1 VKAAAALLIVL
12 ALLGA
17 AGLSSL
23 QGDDFCDGYP
33 LGTTKVSSEVTAW
46 PPGWRCVYESADG
59 RAVVDA
65 GSVPWFL
72 VALAGEALVLAWAL
86 RRRSPS
92 ARLALAATVAVAAVG
107 GCGLIGGFGFAFVF
121 GCVLG
126 VPLAWLTDVAFARL
140 EDGRRSRRR
149 SLTAAMVG
157 GLAVFATA
165 VLASVWPA
173 VPAAIVVVAVVGA
186 VGTGERQR
194 QQVREAV

>member
-1 VKAAAALLIVL
+1 VKVAAALLIVL

-17 AGLSSL
+17 TGLSSL

-46 PPGWRCVYESADG
+46 PPGWRCVYESVDGG

-72 VALAGEALVLAWAL
+72 VALAGEALVFAWAL

-92 ARLALAATVAVAAVG
+92 ARLALAATVAIAAVG
-107 GCGLIGGFGFAFVF
+107 ACGLIGGFGFAFVF

-149 SLTAAMVG
+149 SLTAALAG

-165 VLASVWPA
+165 VLASIWPA
-173 VPAAIVVVAVVGA
+173 VPAAIVIVAA
-186 VGTGERQR
+186 VTVMAATPAARPHPAR
-194 QQVREAV
+194 